1 MKKFTKGCLAAA
13 LVTFM
18 IGIVLFGVGALFGG
32 LRQLEHINVWNRT
45 GIPFGFFRH
54 GNQISFGFFDWDDDW
69 KEYWDWDSDRKSVV

>member
-45 GIPFGFFRH
+45 GIMWKLMESCM
-54 GNQISFGFFDWDDDW
+54 ISGT
-69 KEYWDWDSDRKSVV
+69 KISIL